1 MKRLNYA
8 LIGAGRRG
16 AARLQAVEKLQDTY
30 NVVAVCDMNVD
41 RADSFAKQFG
51 ARSYTNVRELLDKED
66 LIVADVNTPVAA
78 HHPVS
83 AFFAE
88 AGVNVI
94 STCPTALTLPTADMM
109 IAAANRGG
117 VKLEICETI
126 YRQPDNRFTYEVI
139 ESGAIGDVIR
149 VYGVFVEGLYHGL
162 ATIRHFIGSEPT
174 SFRTIGYS
182 HPVTEFPDQ
191 RSGAVRHSAED
202 WHAAFADF
210 KNGAMAVQIYSNV
223 IHARALGRDKGG
235 FTQIDGTAG
244 AIFNEAISVVPAENM
259 ESGAKADSFPFRRVT
274 KEVDGETVLQR
285 IEAELPGRTVVWEN
299 PLSDLPVPEGLYR
312 EVEQLW
318 TFAEAVHNNAEPE
331 YSNELARQDVEISVA
346 TLESA
351 RLDGA
356 RVHLPLTDLT
366 PTEAKMH
373 KDFKDEFGLPIEDMD
388 GLLEVFFPQT
398 FSMID
403 LLPGQRWDNRS

>member
-1 MKRLNYA
+1 
-8 LIGAGRRG
+8 
-16 AARLQAVEKLQDTY
+16 
-30 NVVAVCDMNVD
+30 
-41 RADSFAKQFG
+41 
-51 ARSYTNVRELLDKED
+51 
-66 LIVADVNTPVAA
+66 
-78 HHPVS
+78 
-83 AFFAE
+83 
-88 AGVNVI
+88 
-94 STCPTALTLPTADMM
+94 M
-109 IAAANRGG
+109 IR
-117 VKLEICETI
+117 
-126 YRQPDNRFTYEVI
+126 
-139 ESGAIGDVIR
+139 SGAIGDVIR

-162 ATIRHFIGSEPT
+162 ATIRQFIGSEPV

-351 RLDGA
+351 RLGGA
-356 RVHLPLTDLT
+356 KVHLPLTGLT

-373 KDFKDEFGLPIEDMD
+373 KDFMDEFGLPIEDMD
-388 GLLEVFFPQT
+388 GLLDVFFPQT